1 MGRFPPYNGVVSP
14 LPISINIL
22 LILSSMASVANTSIL
37 FNMFQYQHIRL
48 MSLISRAANG
58 VSKIVCNMIQYR
70 ADSTGSLA
78 SNQLDAR
85 MRNMFNIFQYDS
97 I

>member
-37 FNMFQYQHIRL
+37 FNMFQYQHMRL

-58 VSKIVCNMIQYR
+58 VETC
-70 ADSTGSLA
+70 L
-78 SNQLDAR
+78 
-85 MRNMFNIFQYDS
+85 QYDPIPRRFDRQPCLKSARRKDAKYVQYLS